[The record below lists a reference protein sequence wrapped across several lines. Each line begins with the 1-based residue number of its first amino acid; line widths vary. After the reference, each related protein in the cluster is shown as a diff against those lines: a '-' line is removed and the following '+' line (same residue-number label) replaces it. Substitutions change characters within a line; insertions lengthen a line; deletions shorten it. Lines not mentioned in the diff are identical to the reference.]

1 MAARTRLDEAVL
13 ATGIPFLGHGQH
25 AKFLKELHQISQRVA
40 GVRRF
45 GSAALDLAFVAAG
58 RFDGFWERDL
68 GAWDLAAGTLLVT
81 EAGGKVT
88 GADGGDEVIDTGTVC
103 AANLDLHPLIL
114 ERLRAA
120 DEDMVI
126 NLTTGPGQRFVPSEA
141 DPSVAAPG
149 TTLMR
154 PEPRV
159 AHVRSLRPELCSLDL
174 NTMYSGTSVVINTPA
189 NLAIMAE
196 LITEAGVKPE
206 LEVFDSG
213 DIQLGNHFIQQ
224 GRLDPS
230 TLFQIVLGV
239 RYGAIA
245 SPETLMY
252 MKSLLPPAAPWS
264 AFGVGRWEFPM
275 LAQSWLLGGHVRV
288 GLEDNI
294 YLEKG
299 VLAES
304 NAALVA
310 KAVRMVRDLGG
321 RVATAGEA
329 RDILGLKKQAPKP
342 A

>member
-1 MAARTRLDEAVL
+1 MANPTIVSCAVTGNITTRQQTPHLPVTPEEIANSCIEAARAGAAIVHIHVRHPDGRPSMEL
-13 ATGIPFLGHGQH
+13 AHY
-25 AKFLKELHQISQRVA
+25 R
-40 GVRRF
+40 
-45 GSAALDLAFVAAG
+45 
-58 RFDGFWERDL
+58 
-68 GAWDLAAGTLLVT
+68 
-81 EAGGKVT
+81 
-88 GADGGDEVIDTGTVC
+88 EVV
-103 AANLDLHPLIL
+103 

-120 DEDMVI
+120 EEDMVI
-126 NLTTGPGQRFVPSEA
+126 NLTTGPGQRFVPSET
-141 DPSVAAPG
+141 DPSIAAPG

-159 AHVRSLRPELCSLDL
+159 AHVQALRPELCSLDL
-174 NTMYSGTSVVINTPA
+174 NTMYSGSSVVINTPA
-189 NLAIMAE
+189 NLAIMAQ
-196 LITEAGVKPE
+196 LIAEAGVKPE

-213 DIQLGNHFIQQ
+213 DIQLGNHFIEQ
-224 GRLDPS
+224 GRLEAS

-245 SPETLMY
+245 TPETLMY

-310 KAVRMVRDLGG
+310 KAVRIVRDLGG
-321 RVATAGEA
+321 RIATPAEA
-329 RDILGLKKQAPKP
+329 RDILGLTKQAPLP